1 MVTPIY
7 LINLDQSTDRLAN
20 CDKLL
25 KQHGL
30 AYERVPGVL
39 GKALPDSEIE
49 RYYDREQN
57 HKHYYRTLSQGEIG
71 CFLSHRQ
78 CWQKIL
84 DSDAP
89 FGVVLEDDI
98 NITGD
103 VAKAIELIQGVE
115 FEWDLVKLAPYN
127 RKTRKPVLTHKLDE
141 TFDLVIHNKPMS
153 GCAATIY
160 SKAGVKKLLAATER
174 FYRPVDTDIQHFW
187 EKDISV
193 WSLAP
198 YVFQQNLDS
207 ESTITATRKH
217 NTKRHWARK
226 VQQVRTFFNNRKAV
240 KKQVEMFV
248 NRA

>member
-7 LINLDQSTDRLAN
+7 LINLDQSTDRLAQ

-39 GKALPDSEIE
+39 GKNLSDAEVE
-49 RYYDREQN
+49 QYYDQAAN
-57 HKHYYRTLSQGEIG
+57 KKMHYRTLSRGEIG
-71 CFLSHRQ
+71 CYLSHRK
-78 CWQKIL
+78 CWQRIV
-84 DSDAP
+84 DSGQP
-89 FGVVLEDDI
+89 YGVVLEDDI
-98 NITGD
+98 NVTGD
-103 VAKAIELIQGVE
+103 VLKALDLIQGVD

-127 RKTRKPVLTHKLDE
+127 RKTRKVVLSHNLDDE
-141 TFDLVIHNKPMS
+141 FDLVIHNKPMS
-153 GCAATIY
+153 GCAATLY
-160 SKAGVKKLLAATER
+160 SKQGAEKLLAATEQ
-174 FYRPVDTDIQHFW
+174 FFRPVDTDIQHFW
-187 EKDISV
+187 EKGIQV

-226 VQQVRTFFNNRKAV
+226 VQQVSEFFNNRKAV
-240 KKQVEMFV
+240 KKQVKSFI
-248 NRA
+248 NRR